1 MRRTFARV
9 RVLAAAAAT
18 AVLVH
23 TTAAQALGM
32 GEINV
37 DSLLNQRFAATIPL
51 YEIDAEDLETLSL
64 SLAPA
69 EAFERAGLE
78 RSDYLSSLEF
88 VIKND
93 QGRPRVLVSSPQ
105 IAHEPVMNLL
115 VQARWA
121 GGKLMR
127 EYTVLLDPPQLALPA
142 ANKPAKPLPAP
153 QPVTALPPPAALPTP
168 APAPVLAAK
177 PAPPPAPVIASKPL
191 PPPAKPENEF
201 YQTSTEISPAPV
213 FKPAPVR
220 KPEPRPAAAAPAP
233 PPPAPTGASF
243 GPVKAQDTLWSI
255 ATRLRPDASV
265 NMDQVMYA
273 LALANPKTIQRG
285 TTVNKGAMLNVPDL
299 EAIQAH
305 APAEAK
311 AGLASL
317 RQTGT
322 PAPKPEKKPSP
333 PPPPTAVKPA
343 AAPPAATEKAAASK
357 PEKPISS
364 ASATALAPPTPAPAV
379 KAPEPAAAP
388 AAAPAKPL
396 VKSVAEAFPS
406 ATKPE
411 PAKPAPSISTPSAPA
426 TPAPASAPAPAPAPA
441 SKIEP
446 TPSKI
451 IAAPSAAPAEV
462 VEPEAKPEPT
472 AAKPAETAAAP
483 PATEAKPAN
492 EPAAVDAT
500 PPPAASPPKLAQTV
514 PSEEDEGSILDLLS
528 VYALPL
534 GGLLALVL
542 IGLVGSRVLSSRRG
556 GKRRSSRRESES
568 ARAAAVASVAGAAA
582 SNRLGDTQVDAT
594 RTHPAD
600 FEQTQAITQQLD
612 GGVAGGKPSAFE
624 STLIIEPEMAATLQ
638 NAGPATQV
646 GQKKTDFDMTTQMQA
661 ETLHINLD
669 ANDPIS
675 EADFHLA
682 YGLYDEA
689 ILLLK
694 QALGKTPDRDDV
706 RVKLAETYFAAG
718 KPMEF
723 QLLAEELKPRLSP
736 AEWSKIAIMGSQLCP
751 GVALFKSDAG
761 ADLAADF
768 DLGFDDS
775 DLSLPPEP
783 IHSIPTAVS
792 PAPSSSLPPPPVVS
806 EAPSLDLAPLD
817 LPEVSIPPLSALK
830 PDVPP
835 VEFNLE
841 LDPALVGDV
850 KDIPQEDP
858 DSIDFMLGQSITPLG
873 AASAAPP
880 PALDSNLLEFDL
892 DGSMNPAPGNAK
904 VKAPGV
910 VDELPGLDFQ
920 LSLAGDAPQS
930 SLPPAARAQPE
941 PELDLADFE
950 ISLTPRELDAGSVED
965 EFNTKLDLA
974 RAYVEMG
981 DNEMARGLLQEVQQ
995 QGNAAQKSEAS
1006 GLLERL
1012 PA

>member
-37 DSLLNQRFAATIPL
+37 ESLLNQRFSATIPL
-51 YEIDAEDLETLSL
+51 YEIDAEELETLSL

-69 EAFERAGLE
+69 EAFDRAGLE

-93 QGRPRVLVSSPQ
+93 QGRPRALVSSTQ

-142 ANKPAKPLPAP
+142 SSKPAKPVPPP
-153 QPVTALPPPAALPTP
+153 QPVTALPPPAPVIAAKP
-168 APAPVLAAK
+168 APAPVT
-177 PAPPPAPVIASKPL
+177 ASKPL
-191 PPPAKPENEF
+191 PPAAKPENEF
-201 YQTSTEISPAPV
+201 YQTSTETSPAPPV
-213 FKPAPVR
+213 KTTAPAR
-220 KPEPRPAAAAPAP
+220 KPEPRPAPVVLP
-233 PPPAPTGASF
+233 PSPPPAGEAF

-265 NMDQVMYA
+265 SMDQVMYA

-285 TTVNKGAMLNVPDL
+285 TTVNKGAMLTVP
-299 EAIQAH
+299 EAAAMQAH
-305 APAEAK
+305 SPAEAK
-311 AGLASL
+311 AGLAAL
-317 RQTGT
+317 RQSGAVPVAPKADKPTPAPT
-322 PAPKPEKKPSP
+322 PSTAAPAAKPAVTSPVVAEKPAPPPAKLDKPVASAPVPAPKPAV
-333 PPPPTAVKPA
+333 PTA
-343 AAPPAATEKAAASK
+343 
-357 PEKPISS
+357 
-364 ASATALAPPTPAPAV
+364 
-379 KAPEPAAAP
+379 KAPEPEP
-388 AAAPAKPL
+388 AATPPAKPL

-406 ATKPE
+406 AVKPE
-411 PAKPAPSISTPSAPA
+411 LSKPAV
-426 TPAPASAPAPAPAPA
+426 PASAPPPEPAPAVKIEPPAAKEVPAAPKQEVAAAVPAPKTETETVKPAEPATPPAAVEPASAPTTETAPAP
-441 SKIEP
+441 I
-446 TPSKI
+446 TPS
-451 IAAPSAAPAEV
+451 A
-462 VEPEAKPEPT
+462 
-472 AAKPAETAAAP
+472 
-483 PATEAKPAN
+483 
-492 EPAAVDAT
+492 
-500 PPPAASPPKLAQTV
+500 PKLAQTV
-514 PSEEDEGSILDLLS
+514 PAEEEGGSILDLLS
-528 VYALPL
+528 SYALPL
-534 GGLLALVL
+534 GGLLILVL
-542 IGLVGSRVLSSRRG
+542 IGLVGSRVLTTRG
-556 GKRRSSRRESES
+556 SGKKRSSRSDSEP
-568 ARAAAVASVAGAAA
+568 ARTAAVAGATAG
-582 SNRLGDTQVDAT
+582 SRLGDTQVDVPRASS
-594 RTHPAD
+594 PD

-612 GGVAGGKPSAFE
+612 AGAAANKPSAFE
-624 STLIIEPEMAATLQ
+624 STLIIEPGMAATLQ
-638 NAGPATQV
+638 NAGASTQV

-718 KPMEF
+718 KPLEF
-723 QLLAEELKPRLSP
+723 QLLAEELKARLSA

-761 ADLAADF
+761 AELAADF
-768 DLGFDDS
+768 DLGFDEP

-783 IHSIPTAVS
+783 IHSIPAVVA
-792 PAPSSSLPPPPVVS
+792 PVPSSSLPPPPMVS
-806 EAPSLDLAPLD
+806 EAPSLDLAPLE

-830 PDVPP
+830 PDVQPMD
-835 VEFNLE
+835 FKLE

-850 KDIPQEDP
+850 KDIPEEDP

-892 DGSMNPAPGNAK
+892 DSSVNSSPGNAK

-910 VDELPGLDFQ
+910 IDELPGLDFQ
-920 LSLAGDAPQS
+920 LSLAGDTPQS
-930 SLPPAARAQPE
+930 SLAPPRAQPE

>member
-37 DSLLNQRFAATIPL
+37 DSLLNQRFSATIPL

-69 EAFERAGLE
+69 EAFDRAGLE

-93 QGRPRVLVSSPQ
+93 QGRPRVLVSSSQ

-142 ANKPAKPLPAP
+142 ASKPAKPVPAP
-153 QPVTALPPPAALPTP
+153 QSVTALPPPAPLPTP
-168 APAPVLAAK
+168 ASAPVVAAK
-177 PAPPPAPVIASKPL
+177 PLPPPPAPVVASKPL
-191 PPPAKPENEF
+191 PPPAKPDNEF
-201 YQTSTEISPAPV
+201 YQTSTETSQAPV
-213 FKPAPVR
+213 SKPAPVR
-220 KPEPRPAAAAPAP
+220 KPELRPAVAAPAAAV
-233 PPPAPTGASF
+233 PPPAPSGASF
-243 GPVKAQDTLWSI
+243 GPVKSQDTLWSI

-265 NMDQVMYA
+265 SMDQVMYA

-285 TTVNKGAMLNVPDL
+285 TTVNKGAMLNVPAL
-299 EAIQAH
+299 EAIQAQT
-305 APAEAK
+305 PAEAK
-311 AGLASL
+311 AGLAAL
-317 RQTGT
+317 RQSGAPAAKPESKPVP
-322 PAPKPEKKPSP
+322 PAPTP
-333 PPPPTAVKPA
+333 AVKPA
-343 AAPPAATEKAAASK
+343 AAPPAATEKAPASK
-357 PEKPISS
+357 PEKPVGS
-364 ASATALAPPTPAPAV
+364 ASVTAVVPPAAAPAV
-379 KAPEPAAAP
+379 KTPEPAAP
-388 AAAPAKPL
+388 PTAAAPAKPL

-406 ATKPE
+406 ASKPE
-411 PAKPAPSISTPSAPA
+411 PAKPASSVSTP
-426 TPAPASAPAPAPAPA
+426 APAPAPAPA

-446 TPSKI
+446 VPSKI
-451 IAAPSAAPAEV
+451 IAAPTAAPAEAAG
-462 VEPEAKPEPT
+462 PEAKPESP

-483 PATEAKPAN
+483 TATEATPAS
-492 EPAAVDAT
+492 EPTAVAAT
-500 PPPAASPPKLAQTV
+500 PPPAVSPPKLAQTV
-514 PSEEDEGSILDLLS
+514 PAEEDEGGILELLS
-528 VYALPL
+528 AYALPL

-542 IGLVGSRVLSSRRG
+542 IGLVGSRVLSTRRG

-582 SNRLGDTQVDAT
+582 ANRLGDTQVDAT
-594 RTHPAD
+594 RTNPAD

-612 GGVAGGKPSAFE
+612 GGAAGGKPSAFE
-624 STLIIEPEMAATLQ
+624 STLIIEPAMAATLQ
-638 NAGPATQV
+638 NAAAATQV

-736 AEWSKIAIMGSQLCP
+736 AEWGKIAIMGSQLCP

-761 ADLAADF
+761 AELAADF

-792 PAPSSSLPPPPVVS
+792 PAPSSSLPPPPIAS

-904 VKAPGV
+904 VKTPGV

-930 SLPPAARAQPE
+930 SLAPAARAQPE